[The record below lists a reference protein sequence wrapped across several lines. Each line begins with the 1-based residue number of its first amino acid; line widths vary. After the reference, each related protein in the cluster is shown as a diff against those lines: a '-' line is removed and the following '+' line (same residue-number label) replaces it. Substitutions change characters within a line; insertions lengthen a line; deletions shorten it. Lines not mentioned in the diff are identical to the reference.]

1 MRDDT
6 STSPTTTAGEDLL
19 ARIDHALESYGHLRE
34 FMYLVVLLA
43 DIKEHLEDDQ
53 DSGE

>member
-6 STSPTTTAGEDLL
+6 STSPTTTAGESLVE
-19 ARIDHALESYGHLRE
+19 RIDEAIERHGHLRE
-34 FMYLVVLLA
+34 FMQLVLLLA
-43 DIKEHLEDDQ
+43 DIREHLEHDQ